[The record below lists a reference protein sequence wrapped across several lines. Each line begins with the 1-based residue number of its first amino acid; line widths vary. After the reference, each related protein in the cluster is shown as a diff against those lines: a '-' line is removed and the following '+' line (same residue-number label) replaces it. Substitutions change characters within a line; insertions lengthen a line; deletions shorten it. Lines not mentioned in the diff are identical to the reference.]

1 MEKRDKST
9 NGAILWRFLI
19 PQTRPVIKRGT
30 TGVFV
35 VAVIYNEYNDWVYF
49 FSNTLTSQY
58 YIKYSSSFVLY
69 LYKIRRFDVYF
80 LFSAFWFRFQRS
92 PVQGSGK

>member
-35 VAVIYNEYNDWVYF
+35 VAVIYNEYND
-49 FSNTLTSQY
+49 
-58 YIKYSSSFVLY
+58 
-69 LYKIRRFDVYF
+69 
-80 LFSAFWFRFQRS
+80 
-92 PVQGSGK
+92 